1 MKKRALLK
9 PRTVLFV
16 FALIVMMGGIGESRV
31 YAQAPGP
38 CPIDPYSPN
47 RYIRQ
52 ISQSIINLEAQ
63 GATVTCDNTSI
74 YVQFPSG
81 LYFRVSA
88 PDDLPV
94 SGFAFDPVTG
104 RTTYWYLMGGI
115 NDSPTLLIQDSVYGL
130 IDATDGWFSVFYPI
144 GNPYSAAIQNP
155 MDALMMGVF
164 GSSSSDPWGSPGSGG
179 GGYQPIRP

>member
-1 MKKRALLK
+1 MKRRALLK
-9 PRTVLFV
+9 RGIVLFV
-16 FALIVMMGGIGESRV
+16 FALTLMMGGATGSRV

-38 CPIDPYSPN
+38 CPVDPYSTN

-52 ISQSIINLEAQ
+52 ISLAILDLEAQ
-63 GATVTCDNTSI
+63 GATVTCDNTSM

-81 LYFRVSA
+81 LYFRVSS

-115 NDSPTLLIQDSVYGL
+115 DDSPALLIEDSTYGL
-130 IDATDGWFSVFYPI
+130 INATDGWFSVFYPI

-164 GSSSSDPWGSPGSGG
+164 GYSSSDPWGSTGSGG
-179 GGYQPIRP
+179 GGYQPIQP